1 MIRRLTLSL
10 ALAAVLATPILG
22 APQSDISADSTTEDY
37 ATGEVIAR
45 GNARLADTD
54 LLLTADEIRFN
65 QKTQVAT
72 ASGQVVLNRPG
83 DRLLADVLVYY
94 RNTGNFT
101 AKNLRTGRF
110 PYYISGPTAEGTR
123 DQVVIH
129 DATVIYREPGAWQP
143 TIRARTLTY
152 SPGHYLRVSG
162 ADVGIGNYRPIPIY
176 HIAEDLA
183 RQTRYGTTTVEGGY
197 RHSLGPYIDA
207 GLHIPVEDGLSVG
220 PDIGL
225 YTFRGIMVGPIANY
239 DITSGDDT
247 LIGSLRSGYIYDLG
261 NRMTDI
267 LNNPVPPNRAF
278 VEWQH
283 NQQVGSDLSIN
294 GSINWTTDSEVLRD
308 FHSKEF
314 VPVQEPDNF
323 LEANY
328 TGSDYIGSVFTRFQ
342 PDSFYPVQQRLP
354 ELRFDLL
361 PTSIGGGVY
370 VRFNSGLA
378 DLEEIPPDGGS
389 FLKSDRFDTFL
400 GISRP
405 FTYKGIAEFTPVA
418 GGRFTDYWNTV
429 GAAEPGGTSRALYEL
444 GFDADLKM
452 SATFDYQNPLW
463 HIDGLRHL
471 ITPILSYR
479 YIPNADKDSAWI
491 PPIDRSTFTNYLPM
505 MDLGDM
511 RALDQLRA
519 RNVLRIGLNN
529 TLQTRDATYGSRD
542 LLSLN
547 IDEDV
552 KMKTT
557 PGTKDFSD
565 LHADLVATPARW
577 LELRLEDSVDPR
589 TLVQQA
595 VDTSVTIREG
605 NIWSA
610 KVGLGFLSDEYGTYA
625 IPGLG
630 IFPIVGTDVYHA
642 EGRYRLNEVYEAFVR
657 GDFDERAHIFVDQFY
672 GFSQKVSNLWIV
684 EYAVVFSNGPNKD
697 QGHFGL
703 NVTLNIVRF

>member
-1 MIRRLTLSL
+1 VIRRLTLSL
-10 ALAAVLATPILG
+10 ALAAVLSPTVLG

-37 ATGEVIAR
+37 ATGDVIAR

-54 LLLTADEIRFN
+54 LLLTADEIRYN

-72 ASGQVVLNRPG
+72 ATGKVVLDRPG
-83 DRLLADVLVYY
+83 DRLLADVLVYF
-94 RNTGNFT
+94 RGTGNFT

-123 DQVVIH
+123 SQVIIH
-129 DATVIYREPGAWQP
+129 DATVIYREPGSWQP

-162 ADVGIGNYRPIPIY
+162 ADVGIGKYRPIPIY

-183 RQTRYGTTTVEGGY
+183 RKSSYGSVTVDGGY
-197 RHSLGPYIDA
+197 RHSLGPYIDTA
-207 GLHIPVEDGLSVG
+207 LHMPVSDGLSAG
-220 PDIGL
+220 PDLGI
-225 YTFRGIMVGPIANY
+225 YTFRGIMVGPVANY
-239 DITSGDDT
+239 DITRGDDT
-247 LIGSLRSGYIYDLG
+247 MEGLLKSGYIYDLG
-261 NRMTDI
+261 TRNTDI
-267 LNNPVPPNRAF
+267 ENRPIGDNRAF
-278 VEWQH
+278 IEWQH
-283 NQQVGSDLSIN
+283 NQQVGANLTIN
-294 GSINWTTDSEVLRD
+294 GDINYWSDSEVIRD

-314 VPVQEPDNF
+314 VPIQEPDNF
-323 LEANY
+323 VEADY
-328 TGSDYIGSVFTRFQ
+328 SGSDYIGSVFTRFQ
-342 PDSFYPVQQRLP
+342 PDQFFPVQQRLP

-361 PTSIGGGVY
+361 PTAIGGGFY
-370 VRFNSGLA
+370 LRSNSGVVQ
-378 DLEEIPPDGGS
+378 LEEIPPDGGS

-400 GISRP
+400 GLSRP
-405 FTYKGIAEFTPVA
+405 FTYKGIFGFTPVV
-418 GGRFTDYWNTV
+418 GGRFTDYWDTT
-429 GAAEPGGTSRALYEL
+429 GAAEPGGTSRTLYEV

-511 RALDQLRA
+511 RAVDQLRA

-552 KMKTT
+552 KVKTT

-577 LELRLEDSVDPR
+577 LEVRLEDSVDPR

-595 VDTSVTIREG
+595 VDTSVTVREG
-605 NIWSA
+605 DIWSA
-610 KVGLGFLSDEYGTYA
+610 KVGLGFLSDQYGTYA

-642 EGRYRLNEVYEAFVR
+642 EGRYRLNEVYEVFVR
-657 GDFDERAHIFVDQFY
+657 GDFDERSHIFVDQFY
-672 GFSQKVSNLWIV
+672 GISQKVSNIWIV
-684 EYAVVFSNGPNKD
+684 GYALVFSNGPNKD
-697 QGHFGL
+697 DGHFGF
-703 NVTLNIVRF
+703 NVTLDMVRF